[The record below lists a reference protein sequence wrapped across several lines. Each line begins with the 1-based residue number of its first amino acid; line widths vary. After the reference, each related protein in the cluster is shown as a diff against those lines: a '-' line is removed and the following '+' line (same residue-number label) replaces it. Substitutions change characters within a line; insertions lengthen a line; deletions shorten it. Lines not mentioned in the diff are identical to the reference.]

1 MSNAYDQNDGLP
13 SHAGRLT
20 RPESTYT
27 NAPVLFGGGV
37 PANDLWA
44 IIAAA
49 TNGDVATIKTLADKN
64 PDLVTANLNYDQPLH
79 FSVRGNHVEAVR
91 ILLDRGANML
101 TESRL
106 NGINQSLDWAKDRGN
121 QEIYDLL
128 DEDRRIKFNYNPEAK
143 QVSDAIRKYCVDDVR
158 SILEGDKSLAIAS
171 DETGNKPIHWAVLTG
186 QMAIVDLLLTY
197 GVDVDTRRYDGARP
211 LDLIGGDYWYG
222 HRDDAE
228 KVNAPTQ
235 KALIA
240 GYLVARGAA
249 YDLPAAARF
258 GDLGRIKELLASDPS
273 LVHDDPTYVSWGVG
287 APLGYAAEQGREDIV
302 KVLLEYGV
310 DPNMREGNIAPRG
323 SALYNA
329 VGGRYMEIVKILL
342 EHGADPNAVVESC
355 GNVIGR
361 AKDEIRELILSYG
374 AYEDP
379 DHGYSSFSD
388 ACRLGDTA
396 AVREMIE
403 EFPKLGSNQGELE
416 SAACAG
422 QKEVVTVFMDMNPD
436 LWQQVSIHRGEPEL
450 LRWMLNQ
457 GMNPNMMDW
466 KGETPIHRA
475 ARRDEPGSLHV
486 LLECGGRT
494 DMIEGFDESTPL
506 GLAAREGHDTTARIL
521 LDEGADPNLAGAD
534 WARPLAWAQRRA
546 HWEIVNLLKENGV

>member
-1 MSNAYDQNDGLP
+1 MSNAYDKNDGLP
-13 SHAGRLT
+13 RCAGRLT

-27 NAPVLFGGGV
+27 KAPVLFGGGV

-49 TNGDVATIKTLADKN
+49 TDGDVETIKTLADKD
-64 PDLVTANLNYDQPLH
+64 PDLVTANLDYNQPLH
-79 FSVRGNHVEAVR
+79 FSVHGNHVEAVR
-91 ILLDRGANML
+91 ILLDRGANVL

-128 DEDRRIKFNYNPEAK
+128 DGDRRIKFNYNPEAK

-158 SILEGDKSLAIAS
+158 SILEGDKMLATAS
-171 DETGNKPIHWAVLTG
+171 DETGNHPIHWAVLTG
-186 QMAIVDLLLTY
+186 QLAMVDLLLSY
-197 GVDVDTRRYDGARP
+197 GVDVDTRRFDGALP

-235 KALIA
+235 KTLIA

-310 DPNMREGNIAPRG
+310 DPNMREGNIAPCG

-329 VGGRYMEIVKILL
+329 VGGRYIEIVKILL
-342 EHGADPNAVVESC
+342 VHGADPNAVVESC
-355 GNVIGR
+355 GNVIG
-361 AKDEIRELILSYG
+361 G
-374 AYEDP
+374 
-379 DHGYSSFSD
+379 
-388 ACRLGDTA
+388 
-396 AVREMIE
+396 
-403 EFPKLGSNQGELE
+403 
-416 SAACAG
+416 
-422 QKEVVTVFMDMNPD
+422 
-436 LWQQVSIHRGEPEL
+436 
-450 LRWMLNQ
+450 
-457 GMNPNMMDW
+457 
-466 KGETPIHRA
+466 
-475 ARRDEPGSLHV
+475 RRTKSG
-486 LLECGGRT
+486 
-494 DMIEGFDESTPL
+494 
-506 GLAAREGHDTTARIL
+506 
-521 LDEGADPNLAGAD
+521 N
-534 WARPLAWAQRRA
+534 
-546 HWEIVNLLKENGV
+546 